1 MTNQVDGQMSLFDPG
16 IWSLKT
22 YPESLP
28 QTNIGTSKRSS
39 RKLSE
44 SSGRTRPMFL
54 YLTEDGP
61 SQDASWVT
69 ETADARFPSLTD
81 YMTHSFGERP
91 CLMMTELQST
101 LEHRN
106 GVSESRLSQILEDS
120 PHPRYFLSRKAC
132 MGILRRSKEK
142 NKPLPPELE
151 SALLAQSE
159 RNRVARTESMIG
171 AEQSRT
177 DVGEYV
183 SIEHHPMDSRAKID
197 ATGKIQ
203 TLNERMG
210 TGGNNVPLVMRK

>member
-1 MTNQVDGQMSLFDPG
+1 
-16 IWSLKT
+16 
-22 YPESLP
+22 
-28 QTNIGTSKRSS
+28 
-39 RKLSE
+39 
-44 SSGRTRPMFL
+44 
-54 YLTEDGP
+54 
-61 SQDASWVT
+61 
-69 ETADARFPSLTD
+69 
-81 YMTHSFGERP
+81 
-91 CLMMTELQST
+91 MMTELQST